1 MILKIVVSHYN
12 FDRGGESAI
21 LTDDNDFI
29 VFVKVD
35 TGLKSHSFKKMHFIV

>member
-1 MILKIVVSHYN
+1 MILKIIVSHYN
-12 FDRGGESAI
+12 LNRGESDI

-35 TGLKSHSFKKMHFIV
+35 T

>member
-1 MILKIVVSHYN
+1 MILKIIVSHYN
-12 FDRGGESAI
+12 LNRGEESAI

-35 TGLKSHSFKKMHFIV
+35 TWLISRSFKKTHFIV

>member
-1 MILKIVVSHYN
+1 L
-12 FDRGGESAI
+12 DRGEESAI

-35 TGLKSHSFKKMHFIV
+35 T